1 MGTIKCPRCGANN
14 DEESAFCAKCG
25 YRIQAEKFVFQGQY
39 SMGLFKKK
47 SSKLGIVAAIFS
59 VFGCMCYV
67 GLILAII
74 DLCIRTPNKRYRW
87 SYFAII
93 ACIVWTIIFG
103 ALGAYGEDYVPPEK
117 DTTQIETQLPN
128 TEESQKEEVKKK
140 ESKSKADTKDKA
152 KTQETE
158 KVETEEKEETKVK
171 EETPKK
177 QNKFVSALVKD
188 GLDEKVA
195 KKAYKILKKK
205 IGFKKL
211 KYIDK
216 MEGLTN
222 YNIEADGNDIVMTA
236 SDKVYRIFIPE
247 SDYVFYE
254 DGKVKLTAKR
264 FDETTYTQSE
274 ASAYYIMAQQ
284 IIEEGL
290 DDPNGVKFPSQT
302 FSPED
307 IAIAKDGDLVAV
319 KSYVD
324 VKNYYGTKVR
334 IDWIV
339 QYTVTDIDS
348 YACNPNYVKI
358 GDDSAGKYIKMK

>member
-1 MGTIKCPRCGANN
+1 MGTTKCPRCGENN
-14 DEESAFCAKCG
+14 DDGSVFCAKCG
-25 YRIQAEKFVFQGQY
+25 YRMQAENFGFQGQY
-39 SMGLFKKK
+39 PMSCFKKK

-128 TEESQKEEVKKK
+128 TEETQKEKVQKK

-158 KVETEEKEETKVK
+158 KVETEVKEETKAK

-222 YNIEADGNDIVMTA
+222 YNIEADGTDIVMTA
-236 SDKVYRIFIPE
+236 SDKVYRIFIPD
-247 SDYVFYE
+247 SSYVFYE
-254 DGKVKLTAKR
+254 DGKVKLTAKK
-264 FDETTYTQSE
+264 FADKEIDYNDAISYYTIAKTIITENLKSPR
-274 ASAYYIMAQQ
+274 SAH
-284 IIEEGL
+284 
-290 DDPNGVKFPSQT
+290 FPSFIT
-302 FSPED
+302 ESGD
-307 IAIAKDGDLVAV
+307 VAMSKDGDLIIVQ
-319 KSYVD
+319 SYVD
-324 VKNYYGTKVR
+324 ADNSFGASIRTKWTVQFKV
-334 IDWIV
+334 IDL
-339 QYTVTDIDS
+339 DS
-348 YACNPNYVKI
+348 FSYETTYIKI
-358 GDDSAGKYIKMK
+358 GDQSYGSIEK